1 MFLHRFEPD
10 ETNPSDDVYEQFD
23 YTIASKM
30 NKRKIEREEKEE
42 AARENSG
49 CTANCC

>member
-23 YTIASKM
+23 YTIASKF
-30 NKRKIEREEKEE
+30 NKRKIEKEEKEAE
-42 AARENSG
+42 KNEN
-49 CTANCC
+49 TAVNANC